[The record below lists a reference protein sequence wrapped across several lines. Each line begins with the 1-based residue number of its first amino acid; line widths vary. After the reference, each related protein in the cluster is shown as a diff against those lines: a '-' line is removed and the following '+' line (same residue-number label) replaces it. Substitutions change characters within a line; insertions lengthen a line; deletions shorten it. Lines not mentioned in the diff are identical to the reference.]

1 MRIHTTPRYRAS
13 QQGAVLVSGL
23 IFLVVLT
30 MFVLALV
37 RGGTLE
43 ERLARNS
50 RDQQVAREAAET
62 MLRHAEETMFNR
74 APFDP
79 FDSTQF
85 SVACPGARCRNQVE
99 TDMVNIVDWKD
110 EAVTNT
116 FATLADQVADL
127 NEQPRYFIE
136 LIKAPEYINA
146 KTPCSPGI
154 AKVTAR
160 AKGKGGA
167 VAIVQST
174 FRFRVFTNVCG

>member
-1 MRIHTTPRYRAS
+1 MRTNNTRRTHAS

-62 MLRHAEETMFNR
+62 MLRFAEETVFNQ

-85 SVACPGARCRNQVE
+85 SVACTNARCRNQVE
-99 TDMVNIVDWKD
+99 ADNFLTVNWKD
-110 EAVTNT
+110 DKVTSSFINAVDHTKLT
-116 FATLADQVADL
+116 V
-127 NEQPRYFIE
+127 QPRYIIE
-136 LIKAPEYINA
+136 LIKAPEFINSD
-146 KTPCSPGI
+146 TPCSPGI

-160 AKGKGGA
+160 ATGNGGA

-174 FRFRVFTNVCG
+174 YRFRVFSKICD

>member
-1 MRIHTTPRYRAS
+1 MRTNNTRRKHAS

-50 RDQQVAREAAET
+50 RDQQVAREAAES
-62 MLRHAEETMFNR
+62 MLRFAEETVFNGP
-74 APFDP
+74 PFDP

-85 SVACPGARCRNQVE
+85 SVACTNARCRNPVE
-99 TDMVNIVDWKD
+99 TANFNNVDWKD
-110 EAVTNT
+110 STVTSSFINST
-116 FATLADQVADL
+116 DHVVAL
-127 NEQPRYFIE
+127 TVQPRYIVE
-136 LIKAPEYINA
+136 LIKAPEYLNSD
-146 KTPCSPGI
+146 TPCTPGI

-160 AKGKGGA
+160 ATGNGGA
-167 VAIVQST
+167 VAFVQST
-174 FRFRVFTNVCG
+174 YRFRVFSKICD

>member
-1 MRIHTTPRYRAS
+1 MRTNTIARYRAS

-62 MLRHAEETMFNR
+62 MLRFAEETVFNR

-85 SVACPGARCRNQVE
+85 TAGCANALCRNQVE
-99 TDMVNIVDWKD
+99 TENSATVDWKND
-110 EAVTNT
+110 KVTSSFVNDVDHVGKLT
-116 FATLADQVADL
+116 V
-127 NEQPRYFIE
+127 QPRYIIE
-136 LIKAPEYINA
+136 LIKAPVYINSN
-146 KTPCSPGI
+146 TPCSPGI

-160 AKGKGGA
+160 ATGNGGA

-174 FRFRVFTNVCG
+174 YRFRVFSKICD